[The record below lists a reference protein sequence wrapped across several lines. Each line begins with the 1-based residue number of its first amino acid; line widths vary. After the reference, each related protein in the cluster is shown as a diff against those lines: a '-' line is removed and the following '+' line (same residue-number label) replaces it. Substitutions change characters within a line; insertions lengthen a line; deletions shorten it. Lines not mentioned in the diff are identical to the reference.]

1 MDPGC
6 PNENPKNKPS
16 RRKRT
21 RSIIIIP
28 NLISQPSLNQQSGLT
43 MFPNPSSFAK
53 GDKTD
58 LPEVD
63 QLGTVSLEK
72 LHEFDCNN
80 PDRRILSLFG
90 ILFDVTSSEKG
101 YGKDGACE

>member
-1 MDPGC
+1 
-6 PNENPKNKPS
+6 
-16 RRKRT
+16 
-21 RSIIIIP
+21 
-28 NLISQPSLNQQSGLT
+28 
-43 MFPNPSSFAK
+43 MFPNPSDLPQ

-58 LPEVD
+58 VPEAE

-90 ILFDVTSSEKG
+90 TLFDVTSSEKG
-101 YGKDGACE
+101 YGKEGACE

>member
-1 MDPGC
+1 
-6 PNENPKNKPS
+6 
-16 RRKRT
+16 
-21 RSIIIIP
+21 
-28 NLISQPSLNQQSGLT
+28 
-43 MFPNPSSFAK
+43 MFPNPANFAK

-58 LPEVD
+58 LPETE
-63 QLGTVSLEK
+63 QLGTISLEK

-101 YGKDGACE
+101 YGEDGACELQPRQVCVFSIFT